1 MGPRNVVLALV
12 LVVRAIGEECADSK
26 TWQKTD
32 APEKDCAWVG
42 EHAEQRCSAKGEA
55 SYAFMD
61 CAAACG
67 TCAPPAAACEDSGT
81 WHKRGDPAK
90 DCDWVAAFSYAR
102 ATVVG
107 EDGSRAWEG
116 CPAATRVCS
125 VAGCENSE
133 TWFKKGDPAKDCAWV
148 GNAINRCIA
157 LGEDGAYAFEGC
169 RAACRACAE
178 ASTGACDDDPAFYK
192 KNQPAKGCAW
202 VGNDTPARCAARGD
216 SDFAFSA
223 CNAACGT
230 C

>member
-107 EDGSRAWEG
+107 EDGSRAWEA
-116 CPAATRVCS
+116 CPAAARRC
-125 VAGCENSE
+125 AGCADGGAWARAGEPS
-133 TWFKKGDPAKDCAWV
+133 KDCAWV
-148 GNAINRCIA
+148 SAAAPRCA
-157 LGEDGAYAFEGC
+157 AVGDGGEYAFLGC
-169 RAACRACAE
+169 RAACRRLGTE
-178 ASTGACDDDPAFYK
+178 SSWGVNEGRDDFRR
-192 KNQPAKGCAW
+192 
-202 VGNDTPARCAARGD
+202 ARYSAR
-216 SDFAFSA
+216 
-223 CNAACGT
+223 
-230 C
+230 